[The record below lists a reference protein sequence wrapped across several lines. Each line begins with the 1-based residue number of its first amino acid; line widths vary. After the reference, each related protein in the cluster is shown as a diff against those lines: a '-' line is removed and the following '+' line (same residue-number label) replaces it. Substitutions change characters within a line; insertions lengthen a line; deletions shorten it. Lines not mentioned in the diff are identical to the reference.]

1 MHRMYRIARYS
12 QLANRLGESK
22 SPYLQS
28 HKNNPVAWQDWSAE
42 TLSLAK
48 ELNRPVFLSIGY
60 HSCHWCHVM
69 NRESFSNDKV
79 AEAVNKNFVPV
90 KIDKEEWP
98 DLDHIYMMYLQA
110 SYGQGGWPLNVF
122 LTPDS
127 LEPFFGGTY
136 WSGPNVGSE
145 TQMGNAIP
153 VLDVLRAVDQQ
164 WRQNEQQCRDS
175 ATKTSK
181 SLASLVD
188 SKSSGEPIEL
198 DRKELATKIDKS
210 LSESF
215 DKKFGGYTSAP
226 KFPMGHMLR
235 FILASRDKLSPE
247 VGQGAEFTL
256 EKILKGGIKDQIDH
270 GISRYSVSRDWFLP
284 HFEKMLYDQALLLQ
298 ACLESTTEPAQEL
311 AADLCEYLIS
321 GPQRVDGL
329 WVSGVD
335 ADSVGEDGKMHEGE
349 YYTWT
354 MPEFEKAFSQS
365 PLFDADINAMY
376 YGVKDHGN
384 VNSDLDPQGELAG
397 KNVLSVHETVENVA
411 AAFGKSKD
419 YVETVLSRGRI
430 ALREAR
436 AQRTHPAVD
445 QKIVTGW
452 NGLTIGALAR
462 ASWKLGRTD
471 VLGEAVE
478 SMSLLFQTN
487 VHQGVLMRTSDGVPS
502 THEDYSYLISG
513 LLDLYEATFVVQYL
527 ERAKSLQFEA
537 IEKFG
542 DPRGGFY
549 ASQNWPWLIFRPKSG
564 FDSAEPSSNGVA
576 LSNLVRLGRMT
587 QTPEFIDEA
596 DKLVGCYSADIKEQ
610 PLGYLS
616 MLQTVLNDAGTYAI
630 IGDGDMRQHLDQVN
644 AALSRGASVVKVDKD
659 SVHFF
664 ENLEEQWEN
673 ASQVEFV
680 AI

>member
-1 MHRMYRIARYS
+1 MGKVAWYS
-12 QLANRLGESK
+12 QLANRLRQSK
-22 SPYLQS
+22 SPYLQG
-28 HKNNPVAWQDWSAE
+28 HKNNPVAWQDWSPE
-42 TLSLAK
+42 TLALAK
-48 ELNRPVFLSIGY
+48 DLNRPIFLSIGY

-69 NRESFSNDKV
+69 NRESFSNETV
-79 AEAVNKNFVPV
+79 AEAINDNFVPV
-90 KIDKEEWP
+90 KVDKEEWP

-122 LTPDS
+122 LTPES

-136 WSGPNVGSE
+136 WAGPDVGSE

-153 VLDVLRAVDQQ
+153 MLDVLKAVDQQ
-164 WRQNEQQCRDS
+164 WRQNEQQCRES
-175 ATKTSK
+175 AAKTVK

-188 SKSSGEPIEL
+188 SKSSGGSIEL
-198 DRKELATKIDKS
+198 DKQALVSQIENSVLG
-210 LSESF
+210 SF
-215 DKKFGGYTSAP
+215 DKEFGGYTAAP

-235 FILASRDKLSPE
+235 FILASRKNFSPE
-247 VGQGAEFTL
+247 VGESAEFTL
-256 EKILKGGIKDQIDH
+256 KKILQGGIKDQVGN

-298 ACLESTTEPAQEL
+298 ACLESDTEPAQEL
-311 AADLCEYLIS
+311 ADDLCQYLIS

-335 ADSVGEDGKMHEGE
+335 ADSMGEDGRMHEGG

-354 MPEFEKAFSQS
+354 MAEFEKVFSQR

-376 YGVKDHGN
+376 YGVKDNGN
-384 VNSDLDPQGELAG
+384 VNADLDPQGELAG
-397 KNVLSVHETVENVA
+397 KNVLSVHESVENVA
-411 AAFGKSKD
+411 ATFGKSKE
-419 YVETVLSRGRI
+419 YIETVLSRGKI

-436 AQRTHPAVD
+436 AKRAPPAID
-445 QKIVTGW
+445 EKIITGW

-487 VHQGVLMRTSDGVPS
+487 FHHGELMRTSDGIPS

-513 LLDLYEATFVVQYL
+513 LLDLYEATFIVQYL
-527 ERAKSLQFEA
+527 ERARNLQLEA
-537 IEKFG
+537 IKKFS

-587 QTPEFIDEA
+587 QTKQFFDEA
-596 DKLVGCYSADIKEQ
+596 EKLIGCYSADIKEQ
-610 PLGYLS
+610 PMGYLS
-616 MLQTVLNDAGTYAI
+616 MLQTVLNDAGIYAI
-630 IGDGDMRQHLDQVN
+630 IGDGDMSRHLPAIN
-644 AALSRGASVVKVDKD
+644 AALSRGASVIKVDKD

-664 ENLEEQWEN
+664 DSLEEQWEN
-673 ASQVEFV
+673 ASEVEFV